1 MVRFAFKKKNQATAL
16 NMAGRESN
24 PRDRIQGRTNNGE
37 PDKKEKAAKEL
48 ESRAEDGEGDREVSG
63 E

>member
-1 MVRFAFKKKNQATAL
+1 M

-48 ESRAEDGEGDREVSG
+48 ESRAEEGEGDREVRG

>member
-1 MVRFAFKKKNQATAL
+1 MV
-16 NMAGRESN
+16 GRESN
-24 PRDRIQGRTNNGE
+24 SGERIQGRTNNGE

-48 ESRAEDGEGDREVSG
+48 ESRAEEGERDREVRG